1 MDLILLTVGPPLLIL
16 FYIIKSDRFTEP
28 ASAVIKIFFLGVI
41 LIYPAEILNRIFVT
55 DETSYLAGITEE
67 SLKYLAFIL
76 FVTKLHEFDERMDA
90 IVYGTLISLG
100 FATYENYGY
109 VYIHMFPDVSSYMVA
124 FTRAF
129 SAIPL
134 HAMCGVIMGYH
145 LGLHYFEDKSK
156 STHLFLALLI
166 PILVH
171 GFYNF
176 LDRPWHFIFLIGI
189 LLYVNRLH
197 KKFVIH
203 QEKKKNSLEPEIK
216 R

>member
-1 MDLILLTVGPPLLIL
+1 MALILLTLAPSLLIL
-16 FYIIKSDRFTEP
+16 FYIIQSDRFQEP
-28 ASAVIKIFFLGVI
+28 ALPVIKIFLLGVV
-41 LIYPAEILNRIFVT
+41 LIFPAEILNGIFVT

-67 SLKYLAFIL
+67 SLKYLAFIF
-76 FVTKLHEFDERMDA
+76 FVTKLKEFDERMDA

-100 FATYENYGY
+100 FATWENYEY
-109 VYIHMFPDVSSYMVA
+109 VYLMFPDVSSYSIA

-134 HAMCGVIMGYH
+134 HAMCGIIMGYH

-156 STHLFLALLI
+156 SNHLFLALLI

-189 LLYVNRLH
+189 LFYVNRLH

-203 QEKKKNSLEPEIK
+203 QENKKNSLEPEIK